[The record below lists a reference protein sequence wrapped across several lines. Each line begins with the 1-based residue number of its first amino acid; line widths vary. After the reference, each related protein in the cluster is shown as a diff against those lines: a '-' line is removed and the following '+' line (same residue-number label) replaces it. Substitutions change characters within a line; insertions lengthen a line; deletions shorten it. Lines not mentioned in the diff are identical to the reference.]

1 MRLTAAEL
9 WRNGW
14 QIATG
19 PVTAPLAMRL
29 SGMTRSHA
37 ARSRTGSATRLF
49 TVAAVCWFV
58 GAAMAL
64 AWILSYVVGD
74 RSPEVADEAVLAL
87 VVTSPL
93 YLVALAGVLIV
104 ALSWDADHVSWP
116 ALAWSV
122 IALGVGLAAS
132 LAPLT
137 VGWTA
142 LTTGGVELT
151 PGAAWIA
158 TYPQG
163 GATYYLYPQDLLPL
177 WFVGWGLVALVAAAR
192 GRPT

>member
-1 MRLTAAEL
+1 
-9 WRNGW
+9 
-14 QIATG
+14 
-19 PVTAPLAMRL
+19 
-29 SGMTRSHA
+29 MTRSDA
-37 ARSRTGSATRLF
+37 ARSRTENATRLF

-58 GAAMAL
+58 GAAGAL
-64 AWILSYVVGD
+64 VWILSYVVRDG
-74 RSPEVADEAVLAL
+74 SPEVADEAVLAL
-87 VVTSPL
+87 ILTSPL
-93 YLVALAGVLIV
+93 YLVALAGVVIV
-104 ALSWDADHVSWP
+104 AVSRGADHVSWP

-132 LAPLT
+132 VAPLT

-158 TYPQG
+158 TYSQG